1 MHIDLKSIDSTFIKI
16 AVGVI
21 VLLCF
26 IRIGIPFEFK
36 NNIVDSFLRTSSFAL
51 VFVLIYK
58 LFKLNKFVRH
68 KGLRIISLI
77 FISVLCFLFIL
88 GAIWNN
94 ILRTSDSRDWY
105 NFEICSNSNGKKI
118 LRQIRETSGSI
129 YDYRDRLVI
138 FEFNKENR
146 ISININFEKYKSNCN
161 CTALSGE

>member
-1 MHIDLKSIDSTFIKI
+1 MLIDLKSIDSTIIKI

-21 VLLCF
+21 VLLCL

-36 NNIVDSFLRTSSFAL
+36 NHILDSFFRTTSFAL
-51 VFVLIYK
+51 VFLLIYK

-68 KGLRIISLI
+68 KGIRILSLI
-77 FISVLCFLFIL
+77 FISGLCFLFIL
-88 GAIWNN
+88 GAMWNN

-105 NFEICSNSNGKKI
+105 NLEICSNSNGRKI

-138 FEFNKENR
+138 FEFSKENR

-161 CTALSGE
+161 CTTLSEE